1 MKTPSLIVDS
11 RCQNAEGPLWHPLEK
26 RLYWTDIPSGH
37 LFCYSPAT
45 HTHEQIYTGEPVGG
59 FTIQADGSLLLFKAR
74 GVIERWSAGNTTT
87 ITELPKEQN
96 TRFNDAIVDP
106 LGRVFCGTMPT
117 SERLGRLYRLN
128 TDGSVDLILDELDIP
143 NGMSFTPDQK
153 QLYLTV
159 SNERKIYRF
168 DYDRESGNL
177 SNQTELITT
186 PQGEGVPD
194 GLTVDAEGNLWSAR
208 WDGGH
213 LFRYTPEGTQV
224 LSIPLPAKKVTSVT
238 FGGSD
243 YTQMFITTAGG
254 NNRSSEG
261 AGAGAIFQLD
271 SSIQGMPE
279 FFSQVS

>member
-11 RCQNAEGPLWHPLEK
+11 QCHNAEGPLWHPQEE

-37 LFCYSPAT
+37 LFRYSPAT
-45 HTHEQIYTGEPVGG
+45 QTHEQIYTGEPVGG
-59 FTIQADGSLLLFKAR
+59 FTVQADGSLLLFKAR
-74 GVIERWSAGNTTT
+74 GVIERWSEGNTTT
-87 ITELPKEQN
+87 ITELPEEQN
-96 TRFNDAIVDP
+96 TRFNDAIADP
-106 LGRVFCGTMPT
+106 AGRVFCGTMPT
-117 SERLGRLYRLN
+117 SESLGRLYRLN
-128 TDGSVDLILDELDIP
+128 TDGSIDLILDELDIP

-194 GLTVDAEGNLWSAR
+194 GLTVDAEGYLWSAR

-243 YTQMFITTAGG
+243 YTQIFITTAGG